1 MPVFME
7 WSDKYL
13 LGVKE
18 FDEHHEHLVEL
29 MNKSYDLFKNQAPQA
44 RLEMILDELFE
55 YTAYHFAAE
64 EKWMAEHS
72 YPKLAEHKEEHAL
85 FRQKIIEFQHAFH
98 DGQPTIKVDLYAYLA
113 KWLIA
118 HIQEKDPD
126 YGSFNAG
133 KGDKQ

>member
-7 WSDKYL
+7 WSDSYL

-18 FDEHHEHLVEL
+18 FDEQHEHLVDL
-29 MNKSYDLFKNQAPQA
+29 MNMSWDLFKNMAPQA

-64 EKWMAEHS
+64 EKWMTEHS
-72 YPKLAEHKEEHAL
+72 YPKLAEHKEDHAL
-85 FRQKIIEFQHAFH
+85 FRQKIIEFQHIFH
-98 DGQPTIKVDLYAYLA
+98 DGKPAIKMDLYAYLA
-113 KWLIA
+113 KWLYT

-126 YGSFNAG
+126 YARFISE
-133 KGDKQ
+133 KVTKR

>member
-7 WSDKYL
+7 WSDKFL

-18 FDEHHEHLVEL
+18 LDEHHEHLVSL
-29 MNKSYDLFKNQAPQA
+29 MNQSWDLFKNEAPKA
-44 RLEMILDELFE
+44 KLEVILDELFE

-72 YPKLAEHKEEHAL
+72 YPKLAEHIEEHDR
-85 FRQKIIEFQHAFH
+85 FRQKIIEFQHTFH
-98 DGQPTIKVDLYAYLA
+98 DGKATIKTDLYAYLA
-113 KWLIA
+113 KWLCT

-126 YGSFNAG
+126 YVKFSTEEGN
-133 KGDKQ
+133 K